1 MPSSREIGV
10 PELAYRM
17 GCSIPLAQSLIR
29 TGRIPGRKTP
39 RGWVTTLQ
47 AMEEY
52 LARHPRRER
61 PLGNEQ
67 AA

>member
-1 MPSSREIGV
+1 MAASREIGV

-39 RGWVTTLQ
+39 RGWVTTLK

-52 LARHPRRER
+52 LSSHPRRER
-61 PLGNEQ
+61 PASSE
-67 AA
+67 AAA